1 MSYWSHSNLHTKA
14 QLERPN
20 RLSQLDN
27 QLVIKG
33 ETYRILFLRESSLW
47 NDVYVRVKSLDYS
60 LLETDWETTLLGR
73 KVELEWRLKVFPS
86 TSNILFLNFITPRYA
101 ILFSN
106 SKNHIMHVINHEW
119 NRFMFVASVMCF
131 VWDTKPDLPSIGI
144 RARFS
149 SHACIT
155 CDRVL
160 ESKKIIF
167 LVLWDSWIC
176 SDCSI

>member
-1 MSYWSHSNLHTKA
+1 MSYWSHSKPHTKT

-20 RLSQLDN
+20 RPAQLDN

-47 NDVYVRVKSLDYS
+47 NGVYVRVKPLDYS

-86 TSNILFLNFITPRYA
+86 TSNILFLNFTAPRYA

-106 SKNHIMHVINHEW
+106 SENHIMHVINHEW
-119 NRFMFVASVMCF
+119 NKSMFVASIMCF

-167 LVLWDSWIC
+167 LVLWGSWIC